1 MKRTRIKFCGLTRED
16 DVDAA
21 VALGADAIGLNFYPQ
36 SPRYLTPARAACLVA
51 RVPAFVTTVGLF
63 VDAPRAA
70 IEAVLD
76 RARLGLLQFHGDET
90 VEGCS
95 GFRIGWIK
103 TARVL
108 PETDLLEF
116 SRRYRAANVILLDA
130 HSEGYGG
137 AGKVFD
143 WSLIPEQ
150 LIGPDAAPRV
160 VLSGGL
166 NAQNVADAIVR
177 VRPFAVDVSS
187 GVERDKGI
195 KDHDA
200 MRRFVAAVR
209 AADERLHH
217 LEPSP

>member
-21 VALGADAIGLNFYPQ
+21 IALGADAIGLVFYRE
-36 SPRYLTPARAACLVA
+36 SPRYVAPERAARLVA

-63 VDAPRAA
+63 VDAQRSA
-70 IEAVLD
+70 IDAVLD
-76 RARLGLLQFHGDET
+76 CTRLGLLQFHGDET
-90 VEGCS
+90 PEACS
-95 GFRIGWIK
+95 QFRLGWIK
-103 TARVL
+103 AARVL

-116 SRRYRAANVILLDA
+116 GRRYRAASAILLDA
-130 HSEGYGG
+130 YSQGFGG

-143 WSLIPEQ
+143 WSLIPQQ
-150 LIGPDAAPRV
+150 LIGPDAAHRV

-166 NAQNVADAIVR
+166 NAQNVADAITR
-177 VRPFAVDVSS
+177 VRPWAVDVSS

-209 AADERLHH
+209 AADEQLHH